1 MIVTSVP
8 AVIGFA
14 PLCPWNV
21 RIAKTSSSRVN
32 SRYAMTWYVTLLLGS
47 CIDDMMVGVLLMG
60 RSCLEKVMR
69 VESIAYHAGM
79 SRLFRL
85 AHAVLLRCFDKS
97 MMASGAGWAALNQT
111 GVSNGL

>member
-1 MIVTSVP
+1 
-8 AVIGFA
+8 
-14 PLCPWNV
+14 
-21 RIAKTSSSRVN
+21 
-32 SRYAMTWYVTLLLGS
+32 
-47 CIDDMMVGVLLMG
+47 MG
-60 RSCLEKVMR
+60 RSFVEKTMR

-97 MMASGAGWAALNQT
+97 MMASGAGWAALNQA